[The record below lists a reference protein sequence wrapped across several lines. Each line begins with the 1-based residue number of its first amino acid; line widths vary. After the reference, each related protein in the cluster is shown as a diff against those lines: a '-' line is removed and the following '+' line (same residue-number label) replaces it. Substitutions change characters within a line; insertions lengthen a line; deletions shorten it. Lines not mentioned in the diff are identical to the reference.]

1 MYKYKRPMI
10 VVAVDSCQTISSI
23 DNFLDSISRM
33 REHFNEKSFISAQNR
48 IGKDSQAFAT

>member
-1 MYKYKRPMI
+1 MI